1 MTQYNKEK
9 KKLSP
14 DKLQLVGV
22 YKFTKE
28 HTGDLQRKSDQVS
41 NSQRLPIVN

>member
-1 MTQYNKEK
+1 MSQYNREK

-22 YKFTKE
+22 YKVTKE
-28 HTGDLQRKSDQVS
+28 HKGDF
-41 NSQRLPIVN
+41 